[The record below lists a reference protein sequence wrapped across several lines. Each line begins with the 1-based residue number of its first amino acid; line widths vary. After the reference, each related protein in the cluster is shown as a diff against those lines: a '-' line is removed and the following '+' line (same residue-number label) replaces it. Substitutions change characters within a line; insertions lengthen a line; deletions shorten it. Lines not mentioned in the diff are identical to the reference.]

1 MSNGDN
7 GVMSNGYVF
16 GASNPPPPKK
26 KKGGGELKETEQ

>member
-16 GASNPPPPKK
+16 GASNPPPSPKK
-26 KKGGGELKETEQ
+26 RGGGELKETEQ